1 MPHPE
6 APVESSLPQ
15 LGSAFRAAIAHPA
28 VTEFVRRS
36 LQIRE
41 PACALGLPRRVSPH
55 VLTRWPSGPHV
66 RVKLGR
72 GAQFDA
78 TSCEVALPGEQ
89 AVELVDRIL
98 GGTGR
103 GLAASKVG
111 LPSAAECGVLAYF
124 AARCIRAS
132 GADLRV
138 QDVTLEPLSLA
149 ATHAVLWPIRVA
161 ASDDLKLDLKLIFPG
176 TADCPQTPLSARL
189 ALADTLPEAQLM
201 GLCAGD
207 LLVGEAWSLHSTTAG
222 MSGLLELSV
231 PGSAER
237 AQIALEGG
245 LLRHTRGALTA
256 RTSQTA
262 ELVIAE
268 LTLGF
273 AELADL
279 LGEACIP
286 CPELGQAALE
296 IRGSVVARG
305 RLVRFLGQL
314 ALEVEERSS
323 AREQNIADHS
333 MP

>member
-1 MPHPE
+1 MPYPE

-15 LGSAFRAAIAHPA
+15 LGSALRAAIAHPA

-36 LQIRE
+36 LSIRE
-41 PACALGLPRRVSPH
+41 LACVVGLPRRVSAH
-55 VLTRWPSGPHV
+55 VLARWPSGPHV
-66 RVKLGR
+66 RVRLGR

-103 GLAASKVG
+103 GLAASKAG

-124 AARCIRAS
+124 AARCIRAC

-138 QDVTLEPLSLA
+138 QDVSSEPLSLA
-149 ATHAVLWPIRVA
+149 GPQAVLWPIRVA
-161 ASDDLKLDLKLIFPG
+161 ASDDLKLDLKLVFPSI
-176 TADCPQTPLSARL
+176 ADCPQPWLSARL
-189 ALADTLPEAQLM
+189 ALADTLPEAQLA

-207 LLVGEAWSLHSTTAG
+207 LLLGDAWSLHSTTAG
-222 MSGLLELSV
+222 LSGLLELSV

-237 AQIALEGG
+237 AQIALEGSV
-245 LLRHTRGALTA
+245 LRHTRGALTA

-268 LTLGF
+268 LKLSF
-273 AELADL
+273 AELSEL
-279 LGEACIP
+279 LGEGCFP
-286 CPELGQAALE
+286 CPRLGQASLE
-296 IRGSVVARG
+296 MRGSVVARG

-314 ALEVEERSS
+314 ALEIS
-323 AREQNIADHS
+323 DHS
-333 MP
+333 TP